1 MFNIAPN
8 CGTINEMIDIKQ
20 EVYKEIKNVIGDD
33 INFNDDSLVKEDLGI
48 DSYKAVNILLNL
60 DKKQISF
67 KSDNLPYI
75 KTVKDLLDSLTYYG
89 K

>member
-1 MFNIAPN
+1 MINIK
-8 CGTINEMIDIKQ
+8 E
-20 EVYKEIKNVIGDD
+20 EVYKEIKNFIGNDVD
-33 INFNDDSLVKEDLGI
+33 FNDDSLFKEDLGI

-67 KSDNLPYI
+67 KDENLPSI
-75 KTVKDLLDSLTYYG
+75 KTVKDLLESLTYYG

>member
-1 MFNIAPN
+1 
-8 CGTINEMIDIKQ
+8 MIDIRE

-33 INFNDDSLVKEDLGI
+33 VDFNDDSLFKEDLGI
-48 DSYKAVNILLNL
+48 DSYKAVSILLNL

-67 KSDNLPYI
+67 KSDNLPNI
-75 KTVKDLLDSLTYYG
+75 KTIKDLLNVLVYYG

>member
-1 MFNIAPN
+1 MINIK
-8 CGTINEMIDIKQ
+8 E
-20 EVYKEIKNVIGDD
+20 EVYKEIKNVIGNDVD
-33 INFNDDSLVKEDLGI
+33 FNDDSLFKEDLGI

-67 KSDNLPYI
+67 KDENLPSI
-75 KTVKDLLDSLTYYG
+75 KTVKDLLESLTYYG